1 MDASVDLGFPLWIRL
16 THLFNILFITL
27 LIRSGIEILAAH
39 PKLYLDE
46 DCTPGTEWI
55 RFTPRQMPED
65 QFWTGKDEQEAYSSW
80 VSLPGG
86 KHLGL
91 GRQWHFL
98 GVLGWILTGLIY
110 VVLLFVTP
118 EWQRLVPTS
127 WDIFPRAWQSL
138 VMYLRLELPPAGN
151 PYNAAQQ
158 LAYFAVIFLLSPFQ
172 ILTGLAMAPSVAAR
186 FPRYTAIFGGRQ
198 VARTLHFIGLVA
210 FVSFIVHHVTL
221 VFAHGLGDELAAVVL
236 GVERGASPMEQ
247 SLAIGIMAGWLVLV
261 ALVNV
266 WATRTARLAPRS
278 AQHALQWVLDPV
290 QRVLLHHLGSH
301 QHYAPGRLTR
311 SPRPNGYPP
320 QDGTYAQLAGE
331 GFAGWALEVRGLVEQ
346 PLRLTLADLSAME
359 RQTQVTEHNCIQGW
373 SYIAEWT
380 GVPLSA
386 VLDRC
391 QPLPRA
397 RFMVLH
403 ALDNKSESEPDP
415 EGPGYFYETI
425 DLRLARDSQTL
436 LAFEMNGEPL
446 SIPHGAPLRLRVE
459 TQLGF
464 KMVKWLHAIELV
476 DGYGDVGQG
485 QGGWREDFQ
494 HYSQDASI

>member
-1 MDASVDLGFPLWIRL
+1 MEGSLDLGFPLWIRL
-16 THLFNILFITL
+16 THLFNILFVTL

-39 PKLYLDE
+39 PKLYLNE
-46 DCTPGTEWI
+46 DCTTGTEWI
-55 RFTPRQMPED
+55 RFTPRKMPED

-98 GVLGWILTGLIY
+98 GVLGWMLTGLTY

-118 EWQRLVPTS
+118 EWRRLVPTS
-127 WDIFPRAWQSL
+127 WDVFPQAVQSI

-151 PYNAAQQ
+151 PFNAAQQ
-158 LAYFAVIFLLSPFQ
+158 LAYFVVIFLLSPLQ
-172 ILTGLAMAPSVAAR
+172 IATGIAMAPAVAAR
-186 FPRYTAIFGGRQ
+186 FPWYTAIFGGRQ
-198 VARTLHFIGLVA
+198 RARTLHFIGLVA

-221 VFAHGLGDELAAVVL
+221 VFAHGFGDELAAIVL
-236 GVERGASPMEQ
+236 GVERNATPTQ
-247 SLAIGIMAGWLVLV
+247 QALAISIMAAWLVLV
-261 ALVNV
+261 AMVNV
-266 WATRTARLAPRS
+266 WATLTARRSPRA
-278 AQHALQWVLDPV
+278 AQRALQRVLDPV
-290 QRVLLHHLGSH
+290 QWVLLHHFSSH
-301 QHYAPGRLTR
+301 QHYAPGRLTV

-320 QDGTYAQLAGE
+320 QDEAYAQLARD
-331 GFAGWALEVRGLVEQ
+331 GFADWALDVGGLVEQ
-346 PLRLTLADLSAME
+346 PLRLTLADLSAMQ
-359 RQTQVTEHNCIQGW
+359 RQTQVTKHNCIQGW
-373 SYIAEWT
+373 SYIAAWT

-391 QPLPRA
+391 QPLSQA
-397 RFMVLH
+397 RYVVLYGM
-403 ALDNKSESEPDP
+403 DNKSESEPDP

-425 DLRLARDSQTL
+425 DLGLARDVQTL
-436 LAFEMNGEPL
+436 LAFEMNSEPL
-446 SIPHGAPLRLRVE
+446 TIPHGAPLRIRVE

-464 KMVKWLHAIELV
+464 KMVKWLRAIELV
-476 DGYGDVGQG
+476 ASYEGVGEG